1 MSNASESV
9 KTLIQDMVADRNLYT
24 LLRDRLEAQREGI
37 ILRDVAALEMVN
49 QEIITLYQQLSA
61 HSQKRHRLLKALGIP
76 VGVKGLKMLFSRL
89 PETWQNQ
96 VKQLWADLEDNAA
109 TCKMANDANGMLL
122 NMQNDILQN
131 LLNVS
136 EPENWLYQQ
145 V

>member
-37 ILRDVAALEMVN
+37 ILRDVAVLEMVN

-89 PETWQNQ
+89 PENWQNQ